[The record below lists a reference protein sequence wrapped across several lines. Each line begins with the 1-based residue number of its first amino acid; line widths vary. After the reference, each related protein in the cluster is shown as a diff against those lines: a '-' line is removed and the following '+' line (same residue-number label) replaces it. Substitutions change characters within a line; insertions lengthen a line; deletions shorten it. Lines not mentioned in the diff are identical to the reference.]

1 MYRYLIIFILA
12 VVVILL
18 LNSRS
23 GNVITSV
30 ITHRDTLYHD
40 TTIVRYKKGSDI
52 VYKIIDSVPNS
63 VPIYVHDTIK
73 MISDYL
79 SIKVYTDT
87 FRIDTNNSVSIIDTI
102 SQNRILGRSYKA
114 DLREKTIV
122 VTNDIYH
129 AEKNAIYLGPVTDI
143 RRFDNKVGIGLGILY
158 KPSKSQI
165 IGVNLT
171 TNQISAGYYLKF

>member
-1 MYRYLIIFILA
+1 MYKYLIIFVLI
-12 VVVILL
+12 VVVLLL

-40 TTIVRYKKGSDI
+40 TTIVKYKKGSDI

-63 VPIYVHDTIK
+63 VQIYIHDTAYIVN
-73 MISDYL
+73 DYNK
-79 SIKVYTDT
+79 IKVYTDT
-87 FRIDTNNSVSIIDTI
+87 LRINTDNSVYIIDTI

-129 AEKNAIYLGPVTDI
+129 EEKKSIYLGPVLDI
-143 RRFDNKVGIGLGILY
+143 RRFDNKIGIGVGLMY
-158 KPSKSQI
+158 KPSKSQL
-165 IGVNLT
+165 IGLNLT
-171 TNQISAGYYLKF
+171 TNQISAGYYIKF